1 MKILTLACLVLVVS
15 ACKKFDG
22 GDILHANN
30 GIAAASHD
38 TIPDRATFTLR
49 LYNDESNSD
58 ETVFIFNCKAGTAFN
73 WNNDATYFTGFG
85 QVSLASTSSDG
96 RDMAIYE
103 LPYSSGMSVGLNIN
117 SKKDGTLNLGLSKVK
132 DIPAGVRI
140 WVNDTY
146 SRDSLDLCKGPYKFR
161 VDKADTNSYGGRRLK
176 LMLMSGP
183 PMYWPGF

>member
-49 LYNDESNSD
+49 LNNDESNSD

-73 WNNDATYFTGFG
+73 WNHAATYFSGFG

-103 LPYSSGMSVGLNIN
+103 LPYSSGMSVGLKNN

-146 SRDSLDLCKGPYKFR
+146 NKNNQNQNKKPYKFR
-161 VDKADTNSYGGRRLK
+161 
-176 LMLMSGP
+176 
-183 PMYWPGF
+183 